1 VNISRIK
8 IPLFIVASILVISVI
23 ILIVTITITNK
34 ASKLQYY
41 DVEGDSIPSI
51 TNVIGERKVSGKSSK
66 VSNSVLYKRYSYYG
80 MDSAIEDIQKYINYL
95 SENDSFTIYSQ
106 LDSNVLSGQIS
117 LSKKSLKTG
126 KDILLT
132 IEYEVGR
139 YTISIEKVL
148 N

>member
-1 VNISRIK
+1 MNISRIK